1 MDQKSQL
8 SRRVGLILL
17 AIFCIIPS
25 LAEGYAI
32 LWGQRHGLTGKALR
46 DGLDFW
52 AGGFLALHGH
62 AAIVFNPAAYQS
74 FLNGAF
80 FPAAKSLTVHIWSY
94 PPNYLLLAAAFGWL
108 TPWHAVLAFDALSL
122 ALLVLVLRLAK
133 LPRLLILAVAASPVS
148 FENFL
153 AGQNGAL
160 LTALLAGGILL
171 LPRRPLLAGVLAGLA
186 SIKPQLG
193 LVLPLFLLRR
203 SPLAFAWAAIA
214 AVVLAAASLWAFGQ
228 AAWAAFWTVTRPAMS
243 NVLLTGQ
250 PPEFAGGLISVFA
263 AVRFLGVH
271 PALAIQ
277 GAVSLAA
284 ILWAWRRAN
293 PVEVLILAALASP
306 YLHDYD
312 LLGVAL
318 AVALL
323 VQDRLERG
331 FLPGEAI
338 LFFLAW
344 FGPGT
349 LTWAPQ
355 FAHFAPLLLLLLL
368 ASAARRGP
376 VMPCD
381 SSQVPPVSPVSSA
394 GRLPIPN
401 PPNSTAPGLPAT
413 E

>member
-8 SRRVGLILL
+8 SRLGLTLL
-17 AIFCIIPS
+17 AILCVIPS
-25 LAEGYAI
+25 LGEGYAI
-32 LWGQRHGLTGKALR
+32 LWGQRHGFTGKALR

-62 AAIVFNPAAYQS
+62 VGTVFDPVAYQS

-80 FPAAKSLTVHIWSY
+80 FPAAKTLNVHMWSY
-94 PPNYLLLAAAFGWL
+94 PPNYLLLATAFGGL
-108 TPWHAVLAFDALSL
+108 SPWHAVLAFDVLSL
-122 ALLVLVLRLAK
+122 ALLVLILRPAK
-133 LPRLLILAVAASPVS
+133 LPGLLILAVAASPVS

-153 AGQNGAL
+153 EGQNGAL
-160 LTALLAGGILL
+160 LTALLAGAILLVPRHPRLAGIL
-171 LPRRPLLAGVLAGLA
+171 AGFA

-203 SPLAFAWAAIA
+203 APLAFAWATLAAIA
-214 AVVLAAASLWAFGQ
+214 LGAASLWAFGP

-250 PPEFAGGLISVFA
+250 PPQFAGGLISVFA

-277 GAVSLAA
+277 AAITLGA
-284 ILWAWRRAN
+284 ILWAWRRPHPA
-293 PVEVLILAALASP
+293 EILILSALASP

-323 VQDRLERG
+323 IRDRLERG

-349 LTWAPQ
+349 LPWAPQ
-355 FAHFAPLLLLLLL
+355 FAHFTPLILLLLL

-376 VMPCD
+376 VIPCD
-381 SSQVPPVSPVSSA
+381 SSQLPPVLPVSSA
-394 GRLPIPN
+394 GRSPIPN
-401 PPNSTAPGLPAT
+401 PPNSTAPGFPAT